1 MFRGNSSAD
10 PYWIQLV
17 YSLSVQ
23 SKDAL
28 LLRWAALAFPTAA
41 AAAKWEENASYS
53 QVIIVYYY
61 AKWQHIKNTIHKIRH
76 AYTRTHIH
84 VTPNQWLKWKCVAG
98 GAQDEAPKA
107 PRTRR
112 RRRRGGG
119 EWGGGIPL
127 PSRLGGL
134 GERRELP
141 QRGPGR
147 SPGRQRIWC
156 ILFVIEPIWWKE
168 NSVCLL
174 TTILTQI
181 NIQL

>member
-1 MFRGNSSAD
+1 MDHTVFTCHPTQVN
-10 PYWIQLV
+10 
-17 YSLSVQ
+17 
-23 SKDAL
+23 AL
-28 LLRWAALAFPTAA
+28 RLTPAMQAG
-41 AAAKWEENASYS
+41 
-53 QVIIVYYY
+53 
-61 AKWQHIKNTIHKIRH
+61 
-76 AYTRTHIH
+76 TRFTYPGA
-84 VTPNQWLKWKCVAG
+84 VVKVEVCSR

-112 RRRRGGG
+112 RRRPGG
-119 EWGGGIPL
+119 EVWGGGIPL
-127 PSRLGGL
+127 PSRLGSL

-174 TTILTQI
+174 RTILTQI
-181 NIQL
+181 NLQL